1 DVNDLLEERCGYLM
15 VHICV
20 SDGRHVD
27 VVSIRDRRD
36 RGERDGG
43 VEDLVG
49 RDVLRIDGGD
59 RRIAV
64 HDQDPVG
71 VRIGD
76 GLDGDVVP
84 LVVVGGALD
93 LERGH
98 QTERLDGPANDS
110 AGAGSDDAYDPT

>member
-1 DVNDLLEERCGYLM
+1 RAVVSGGVRGSGLALEGVGELIEKLGVGLDRLVG
-15 VHICV
+15 VRV
-20 SDGRHVD
+20 GRHVD
-27 VVSIRDRRD
+27 DVALRDRRD
-36 RGERDGG
+36 RGERVGG

-49 RDVLRIDGGD
+49 RDVLRIVGGD

-93 LERGH
+93 
-98 QTERLDGPANDS
+98 
-110 AGAGSDDAYDPT
+110 

>member
-1 DVNDLLEERCGYLM
+1 
-15 VHICV
+15 
-20 SDGRHVD
+20 
-27 VVSIRDRRD
+27 RD
-36 RGERDGG
+36 RGERVGG

-49 RDVLRIDGGD
+49 RDVLRIVGGD

-98 QTERLDGPANDS
+98 QTERLEGPAQGA
-110 AGAGSDDAYDPT
+110 AGAGRDVAAVPAGGGHWQEPGRDVVGVADAPQ